1 MNTEFLN
8 TNASLFYKLVLIP
21 FFVFFTLLIGSTT
34 LSHAAI
40 EVYDFDSK
48 RQEAQ
53 YRGLIDEFRCPK
65 CQNQN
70 LASSDAPI
78 AQDLKQKT
86 YDMVK
91 DGRSDAEIRQYMQ
104 ERYGDFI
111 SYSPP
116 VRPSTWILWFFPPLL
131 LILILSG
138 WFWRHHTRSK
148 APHKHP
154 ITPSTDTN
162 SLLTAKEQAALD
174 RLLASREESGKTT
187 TEARTIA
194 KANPTESSKSKSSN
208 LKTTKPKSNG
218 QTRDKG
224 DSL

>member
-1 MNTEFLN
+1 MNAN
-8 TNASLFYKLVLIP
+8 TSLFYRLLLIP
-21 FFVFFTLLIGSTT
+21 VFVLFTLLIGATN

-70 LASSDAPI
+70 LAGSDAPI

-131 LILILSG
+131 LILILGG
-138 WFWRHHTRSK
+138 WFWRNHTRSK
-148 APHKHP
+148 APNKRP
-154 ITPSTDTN
+154 IMPNTDISS
-162 SLLTAKEQAALD
+162 SLTVKEQAALD
-174 RLLASREESGKTT
+174 RLLASREETGKTT
-187 TEARTIA
+187 TEATIDE
-194 KANPTESSKSKSSN
+194 ANLTETKTKTKTKPSN
-208 LKTTKPKSNG
+208 LKTTKPKFNG

>member
-1 MNTEFLN
+1 MNAN
-8 TNASLFYKLVLIP
+8 TSLFYRLVLIP
-21 FFVFFTLLIGSTT
+21 VFVLFTLLIGATN

-70 LASSDAPI
+70 LAGSDAPI

-131 LILILSG
+131 LILILGG
-138 WFWRHHTRSK
+138 WFWRNHTRSK
-148 APHKHP
+148 APHKRP
-154 ITPSTDTN
+154 IMPNADIN
-162 SLLTAKEQAALD
+162 SSLTAKEQAALD
-174 RLLASREESGKTT
+174 RLLASREASGKTT
-187 TEARTIA
+187 TA
-194 KANPTESSKSKSSN
+194 KANPTETKPSY
-208 LKTTKPKSNG
+208 LKTSKPKSNM

>member
-1 MNTEFLN
+1 MNAN
-8 TNASLFYKLVLIP
+8 TSLFYRLILIP
-21 FFVFFTLLIGSTT
+21 VFVLFTLLIGATN

-131 LILILSG
+131 LILILGG
-138 WFWRHHTRSK
+138 WFWRNHTRSK
-148 APHKHP
+148 APHKRP
-154 ITPSTDTN
+154 IMPNADIN
-162 SLLTAKEQAALD
+162 SSLTAKEQAALD
-174 RLLASREESGKTT
+174 RLLASREASGKTT
-187 TEARTIA
+187 TA
-194 KANPTESSKSKSSN
+194 KANPTETKPSN
-208 LKTTKPKSNG
+208 LKTSKPKSNM

>member
-1 MNTEFLN
+1 MNAN
-8 TNASLFYKLVLIP
+8 TSLFYRLVLIP
-21 FFVFFTLLIGSTT
+21 VFVLFTLLIGATN

-70 LASSDAPI
+70 LAGSDAPI

-131 LILILSG
+131 LILILGG
-138 WFWRHHTRSK
+138 WFWRNHTRGK
-148 APHKHP
+148 APSKRP
-154 ITPSTDTN
+154 IMPNTDISS
-162 SLLTAKEQAALD
+162 SLTVKEQAALD

-187 TEARTIA
+187 TEATIDE
-194 KANPTESSKSKSSN
+194 ANLTETKPSN

>member
-1 MNTEFLN
+1 MNAN
-8 TNASLFYKLVLIP
+8 TSLFYRLVLIP
-21 FFVFFTLLIGSTT
+21 VFVLFTLLIGATN

-70 LASSDAPI
+70 LAGSDAPI

-131 LILILSG
+131 LILILGG
-138 WFWRHHTRSK
+138 WFWRNHTHGK
-148 APHKHP
+148 APNKAPSKRP
-154 ITPSTDTN
+154 IIPNTDISS
-162 SLLTAKEQAALD
+162 SLTVKEQAALD

-187 TEARTIA
+187 TEATIDE
-194 KANPTESSKSKSSN
+194 ANLTETKPSN
-208 LKTTKPKSNG
+208 LKTTKPKPNG

>member
-1 MNTEFLN
+1 MNAN
-8 TNASLFYKLVLIP
+8 TSLFYRLVLIP
-21 FFVFFTLLIGSTT
+21 VFVLFTLLIGATN

-131 LILILSG
+131 LILILGG
-138 WFWRHHTRSK
+138 WFWRNHTRSK
-148 APHKHP
+148 APHKRP
-154 ITPSTDTN
+154 IMPNADIN
-162 SLLTAKEQAALD
+162 SSLTAKEQAALD
-174 RLLASREESGKTT
+174 RLLASREASGKTT
-187 TEARTIA
+187 TA
-194 KANPTESSKSKSSN
+194 KANPTETKPSN
-208 LKTTKPKSNG
+208 LKTSKPKSNM

>member
-1 MNTEFLN
+1 MNAN
-8 TNASLFYKLVLIP
+8 TSLFYRLVLIP
-21 FFVFFTLLIGSTT
+21 VFVLFTLLIGATN

-70 LASSDAPI
+70 LAGSDAPI

-131 LILILSG
+131 LILILGG
-138 WFWRHHTRSK
+138 WFWRNHTRSK
-148 APHKHP
+148 APHKRP
-154 ITPSTDTN
+154 IMPNADIN
-162 SLLTAKEQAALD
+162 SSLTAKEQAALD
-174 RLLASREESGKTT
+174 RLLASREASGKTT
-187 TEARTIA
+187 TA
-194 KANPTESSKSKSSN
+194 KANPTETKPSN
-208 LKTTKPKSNG
+208 LKTSKPKSNM